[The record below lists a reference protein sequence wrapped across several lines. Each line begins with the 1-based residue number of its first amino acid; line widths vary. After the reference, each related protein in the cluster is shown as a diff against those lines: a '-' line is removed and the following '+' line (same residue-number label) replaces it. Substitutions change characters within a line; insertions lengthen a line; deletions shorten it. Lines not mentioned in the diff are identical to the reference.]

1 MEQLDTC
8 SLYLLSLLALFH
20 LVAKLHKC
28 SYGFRAHE
36 TQSGLWKH
44 RPCLLLLLLLL
55 RRRRSAVCYVADT
68 PAVCWAVCTK
78 LSLLSDMT
86 RATLTRGFGGMYL
99 PLWNGTVPPFC
110 TEISMAKPKLATK
123 MWVFNFLL
131 DPCAWSWQ
139 ERVRYVPDYS
149 WRWNLL
155 PAQAKTNIKSEYFS
169 NLFLN
174 IFQSMIHFQNFGK
187 YRNFL
192 PKIPTRF

>member
-139 ERVRYVPDYS
+139 EGVWYVPDYS
-149 WRWNLL
+149 WSLEPVACPSQNQYQKRIFLKL
-155 PAQAKTNIKSEYFS
+155 ILKYFP
-169 NLFLN
+169 
-174 IFQSMIHFQNFGK
+174 IHDPFSKLWQV
-187 YRNFL
+187 
-192 PKIPTRF
+192 